1 MDFIKP
7 NSIKNIHKLSIAP
20 MMDCTD
26 KHFRMIM
33 RKISSKALLYTEMI
47 VAQSLVFTNKKENFL
62 DFNDEEHPISIQF
75 GGDDPKILKEAA
87 QMAQDWG
94 YDEINF
100 NVGCP
105 SPRVCSGNFGASL
118 MKEPEKVAKCIES
131 LKNNCNLPGTI
142 KHRIGVD
149 NDDSF
154 VNLNNFVRIIANA
167 GADRFIVH
175 ARKAI
180 LKIIFKP
187 MQVLASSLASKEE
200 WNFSKDEWKARLS
213 PESYY
218 ILREEGTERAFSSE
232 LNNEKR
238 KGVFHC
244 AGCDLPLFL
253 SDKKF
258 DSGTG
263 WPSFWDP
270 IQGSVATKVDF
281 KLIVPRT
288 EYHCSRCGGHQG
300 HVFNDGPLPT
310 GKRYCNN
317 GLALRFVPD

>member
-1 MDFIKP
+1 MNQFLSRRTFILIP
-7 NSIKNIHKLSIAP
+7 TMS
-20 MMDCTD
+20 
-26 KHFRMIM
+26 
-33 RKISSKALLYTEMI
+33 
-47 VAQSLVFTNKKENFL
+47 
-62 DFNDEEHPISIQF
+62 
-75 GGDDPKILKEAA
+75 ILKT
-87 QMAQDWG
+87 
-94 YDEINF
+94 F
-100 NVGCP
+100 
-105 SPRVCSGNFGASL
+105 
-118 MKEPEKVAKCIES
+118 
-131 LKNNCNLPGTI
+131 
-142 KHRIGVD
+142 
-149 NDDSF
+149 
-154 VNLNNFVRIIANA
+154 
-167 GADRFIVH
+167 
-175 ARKAI
+175 
-180 LKIIFKP
+180 FKP
-187 MQVLASSLASKEE
+187 MQVLASSIVSKEE
-200 WNFSKDEWKARLS
+200 WNLSKEEWKSRLS

-238 KGVFHC
+238 EGVFHC

-317 GLALRFVPD
+317 GLALRFVPE

>member
-1 MDFIKP
+1 MNQFLSRRTFILIP
-7 NSIKNIHKLSIAP
+7 
-20 MMDCTD
+20 
-26 KHFRMIM
+26 IM
-33 RKISSKALLYTEMI
+33 S
-47 VAQSLVFTNKKENFL
+47 
-62 DFNDEEHPISIQF
+62 
-75 GGDDPKILKEAA
+75 
-87 QMAQDWG
+87 
-94 YDEINF
+94 
-100 NVGCP
+100 
-105 SPRVCSGNFGASL
+105 
-118 MKEPEKVAKCIES
+118 
-131 LKNNCNLPGTI
+131 
-142 KHRIGVD
+142 
-149 NDDSF
+149 
-154 VNLNNFVRIIANA
+154 
-167 GADRFIVH
+167 
-175 ARKAI
+175 I

-187 MQVLASSLASKEE
+187 MQVFAASLAPKEEWNLSKEE
-200 WNFSKDEWKARLS
+200 WKSRLS

-218 ILREEGTERAFSSE
+218 ILREEGTERAFSSK

-253 SDKKF
+253 SDKKY

-270 IQGSVATKVDF
+270 IEGSVATKVDF

-317 GLALRFVPD
+317 GLALRFVPE

>member
-1 MDFIKP
+1 MNQFLTRRSFILIP
-7 NSIKNIHKLSIAP
+7 
-20 MMDCTD
+20 
-26 KHFRMIM
+26 IM
-33 RKISSKALLYTEMI
+33 S
-47 VAQSLVFTNKKENFL
+47 
-62 DFNDEEHPISIQF
+62 
-75 GGDDPKILKEAA
+75 ILKT
-87 QMAQDWG
+87 
-94 YDEINF
+94 F
-100 NVGCP
+100 
-105 SPRVCSGNFGASL
+105 
-118 MKEPEKVAKCIES
+118 
-131 LKNNCNLPGTI
+131 
-142 KHRIGVD
+142 
-149 NDDSF
+149 
-154 VNLNNFVRIIANA
+154 
-167 GADRFIVH
+167 
-175 ARKAI
+175 
-180 LKIIFKP
+180 FKP

-200 WNFSKDEWKARLS
+200 WNLSKEEWKSRLS

-263 WPSFWDP
+263 RPSLWDP
-270 IQGSVATKVDF
+270 IQGSVETYVDF

-300 HVFNDGPLPT
+300 HVFNEGPLPT

-317 GLALRFVPD
+317 GLALRFVPE

>member
-1 MDFIKP
+1 MNQFLSRRTFILIP
-7 NSIKNIHKLSIAP
+7 TMS
-20 MMDCTD
+20 
-26 KHFRMIM
+26 
-33 RKISSKALLYTEMI
+33 
-47 VAQSLVFTNKKENFL
+47 
-62 DFNDEEHPISIQF
+62 
-75 GGDDPKILKEAA
+75 ILKT
-87 QMAQDWG
+87 
-94 YDEINF
+94 F
-100 NVGCP
+100 
-105 SPRVCSGNFGASL
+105 
-118 MKEPEKVAKCIES
+118 
-131 LKNNCNLPGTI
+131 
-142 KHRIGVD
+142 
-149 NDDSF
+149 
-154 VNLNNFVRIIANA
+154 
-167 GADRFIVH
+167 
-175 ARKAI
+175 
-180 LKIIFKP
+180 FKP
-187 MQVLASSLASKEE
+187 MQVLASSIASKEE
-200 WNFSKDEWKARLS
+200 WNLSKEEWKSRLS

-218 ILREEGTERAFSSE
+218 ILKEEGTERAFSSE

-317 GLALRFVPD
+317 GLALRFVPE

>member
-1 MDFIKP
+1 MTFYVSKYMNQFLSRRTFILIP
-7 NSIKNIHKLSIAP
+7 TMS
-20 MMDCTD
+20 
-26 KHFRMIM
+26 
-33 RKISSKALLYTEMI
+33 
-47 VAQSLVFTNKKENFL
+47 
-62 DFNDEEHPISIQF
+62 
-75 GGDDPKILKEAA
+75 ILKT
-87 QMAQDWG
+87 
-94 YDEINF
+94 F
-100 NVGCP
+100 
-105 SPRVCSGNFGASL
+105 
-118 MKEPEKVAKCIES
+118 
-131 LKNNCNLPGTI
+131 
-142 KHRIGVD
+142 
-149 NDDSF
+149 
-154 VNLNNFVRIIANA
+154 
-167 GADRFIVH
+167 
-175 ARKAI
+175 
-180 LKIIFKP
+180 FKP

-200 WNFSKDEWKARLS
+200 WNLSKEEWKSRLS

-317 GLALRFVPD
+317 GLALRFVPE